1 MEDTGNIPNNVTYSL
16 ALLCD
21 NNNIAYSNTNA
32 TFYNFYV
39 WSNSTCK
46 HLIISQTFQGNTYSE
61 SFNTLLLSNYGFQWG
76 ACLLDPTQVYTT
88 NIVVSTSSHPNT
100 LIAISNPYSGC
111 YITGSDL
118 YIYQSNYYSEYFPVR
133 IGQMYS
139 IRINNTFLT
148 TIIGQSSQGISLDE
162 LLTRLEQQQNN
173 NLINITLSGAI
184 VNLTYTNGYP
194 DLIIQTPYNVSSIN
208 VILYNNS
215 IPVSN
220 YTLNNIYS
228 NIANVI
234 ITNPPGFNF
243 TENEYAVISI
253 NYINGLQEILYYPP
267 YKIYG
272 TIPYIIA
279 WIFMFALIYLW
290 FSAYE
295 HFWKII
301 IAIFSLIGAMILA
314 SLFSVAGLPLLFASG
329 FFIIYLYEFAIKFFA
344 EKVIGDIPLFKFS
357 SVFLKITL
365 VLMFISTILLSL
377 NVPTMGPTSNIE
389 SGLQLAQNLQG
400 VISGIA
406 NNPLSLPINI
416 VLLGGYVIYGA
427 FLSISMIG
435 QLVATVLGLFS
446 PILGPLASTLS
457 IIIQTIMY
465 LAIAVVIIVS
475 LWTLLFGLS
484 GIKFI

>member
-1 MEDTGNIPNNVTYSL
+1 MEDTGNIPNNITYSL

-21 NNNIAYSNTNA
+21 NNNIAYSDTNA
-32 TFYNFYV
+32 TFYSFYV
-39 WSNSTCK
+39 WSNSTCNR
-46 HLIISQTFQGNTYSE
+46 LIISQTFQGNTYSE
-61 SFNTLLLSNYGFQWG
+61 SFNTLLLSNYGFQWD
-76 ACLLDPTQVYTT
+76 ACLLDPTQAYTT
-88 NIVVSTSSHPNT
+88 NIIVSTLSHPNT
-100 LIAISNPYSGC
+100 LVAISNPYSGC
-111 YITGSDL
+111 YVMASDL
-118 YIYQSNYYSEYFPVR
+118 YIYQSNYYTAYFPVEN
-133 IGQMYS
+133 GQMYS
-139 IRINNTFLT
+139 IRVNNTFLT

-173 NLINITLSGAI
+173 NLINITLSGAV
-184 VNLTYTNGYP
+184 VNLTYINGYP
-194 DLIIQTPYNVSSIN
+194 ELIIQTPYNVSSIN

-215 IPVSN
+215 VPISN

-253 NYINGLQEILYYPP
+253 NYINGLQEVLYYPP

-272 TIPYIIA
+272 TVPYIIA
-279 WIFMFALIYLW
+279 WIFMLALIYLW

-301 IAIFSLIGAMILA
+301 IAIFALIGAMILA
-314 SLFSVAGLPLLFASG
+314 SLFNVAGLPLLFASG
-329 FFIIYLYEFAIKFFA
+329 FFIIYLYEFAIKFFV

-357 SVFLKITL
+357 SVFLKIIL

-377 NVPTMGPTSNIE
+377 NVPTMGPSANIE

-446 PILGPLASTLS
+446 PVLGPFASTLS
-457 IIIQTIMY
+457 IIIQAIMY